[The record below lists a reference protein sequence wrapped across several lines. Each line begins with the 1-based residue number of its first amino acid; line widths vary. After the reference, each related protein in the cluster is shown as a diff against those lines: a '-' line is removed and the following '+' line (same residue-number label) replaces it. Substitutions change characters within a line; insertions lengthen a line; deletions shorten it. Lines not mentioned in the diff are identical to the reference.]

1 MELLARIKSIIR
13 RQTGTGSARIEK
25 IGDFQFDLSKNK
37 VRYKERPVNLTKTET
52 TILYQLAINCGK
64 AVSNSSLAASV
75 WETDYPDSADAIRVY
90 IRHLREKLE
99 ISPNKPQLIL
109 TKPGVGYMLV
119 RSA

>member
-1 MELLARIKSIIR
+1 M
-13 RQTGTGSARIEK
+13 
-25 IGDFQFDLSKNK
+25 
-37 VRYKERPVNLTKTET
+37 
-52 TILYQLAINCGK
+52 YQLAINYGK

-109 TKPGVGYMLV
+109 TIPGVGYMLV